1 MKLPFLKEQE
11 KPQYYLSLIF
21 RSDKIETF
29 VFEQDGKV
37 LKIINEQEEYFPEHL
52 DKTSFEE
59 LLEICDKLITQAED
73 ELNLGDEL
81 SRTIYGLKDS
91 WTADGKIK
99 KEYLDVLKKL
109 SESLGLT
116 PIGFLTI
123 PEAVVAFLH
132 KEEGAPPSA
141 ILVDAGQNNLTVS
154 LVRAGKVIEQKTS
167 EIHQSPVFTVDTLL
181 KHFETAEILPSKIV
195 ILNDEEMVQ
204 EFIGHQWS
212 KSLPFLHLP
221 QIVSLPR
228 GAMGRAFALGIADQM
243 GAEVQSFETEPGSL
257 SSEPSTSVEPT
268 PTGPEQ
274 PVIQHHVEPGEAIP
288 SFEQITPET
297 FGFLKGK
304 DVALEE
310 TAKEI
315 QEIPEDVKM
324 ASERKI
330 AVPAMAFT
338 VGAALKSSFTKMVAD
353 WKKIP
358 IRSWFNRIPQGSR
371 GLVAV
376 IAVLAVLLLTT
387 LYYFLFLKA
396 NVDIHV
402 NPTTIDKSQDITF
415 STSSDFK
422 NNIIKGDLQGVSEDG
437 QASADVTGK
446 KETGDKAKG
455 SVTIFNQLSSDQTIP
470 GGTTIK
476 SQTGTSL
483 AFTLDN
489 GVTIASKS
497 ADASAPP
504 STKTVNVTASTFGT
518 EYNLP
523 SGTKFSVGNYSA
535 GDVIA
540 KNDNAFSG
548 GTKKEITAVSKDD
561 LNNLASALIKQME
574 DKATS
579 DIKAKLSID
588 KDPLP
593 NFVEENLDKKNFDK
607 NEGDEASKLNLS
619 GTVTYK
625 TIVYN
630 HKEMLEFI
638 NSIFG
643 VAQTVDEEDLTISF
657 ENIKEK
663 TNGDVT
669 ATLKI
674 KAKILPK
681 IDLND
686 AAKQVS
692 GKSFEKAQ
700 EILGK
705 LPQVSGV
712 SIKFSPNFPFP
723 KNLPRIFQN
732 IRIRILPNG

>member
-1 MKLPFLKEQE
+1 MKLPFFKEKE
-11 KPQYYLSLIF
+11 LPQYYLSLIF

-91 WTADGKIK
+91 WTAEGKIK
-99 KEYLDVLKKL
+99 KEYLDVLKRL
-109 SESLGLT
+109 SGSLGLT

-181 KHFETAEILPSKIV
+181 KHFETAEILPAKIV

-243 GAEVQSFETEPGSL
+243 GAEVVDFFA
-257 SSEPSTSVEPT
+257 SEPEPI
-268 PTGPEQ
+268 PQPIAPEQ
-274 PVIQHHVEPGEAIP
+274 PIIRHHVEPGEAIP
-288 SFEQITPET
+288 SFEPVTPQT

-310 TAKEI
+310 TAKDI
-315 QEIPEDVKM
+315 QEIPEDMKM
-324 ASERKI
+324 QNERRI

-338 VGAALKSSFTKMVAD
+338 VGNALRSSFSKMITD
-353 WKKIP
+353 WKKLPVKQLINMIP
-358 IRSWFNRIPQGSR
+358 ARSR
-371 GLVAV
+371 GMVAIISV
-376 IAVLAVLLLTT
+376 AAILLLTT

-402 NPTTIDKSQDITF
+402 NPNVVEKSQDITF
-415 STSSDFK
+415 STTSDFK
-422 NNIIKGDLQGVSEDG
+422 NNIIKGDSQSVSEDG
-437 QASADVTGK
+437 QASSDVTGK
-446 KETGDKAKG
+446 KTTGNQAKG
-455 SVTIFNQLSSDQTIP
+455 TVTIFNQLSTDQTI
-470 GGTTIK
+470 GSGTTIK
-476 SQTGTSL
+476 SQTSTNL
-483 AFTLDN
+483 AFTLDS
-489 GVTIASKS
+489 GVTIPAVASHS
-497 ADASAPP
+497 ADQSVTPQ
-504 STKTVNVTASTFGT
+504 TKNVNVTASTFGT

-523 SGTKFSVGNYSA
+523 SGTKFTVGNYST

-548 GTKKEITAVSKDD
+548 GTKKEITAVSKSD
-561 LNNLASALIKQME
+561 LANLANQLIKQME
-574 DKATS
+574 EKAMN
-579 DIKAKLSID
+579 DIKSKLSID
-588 KDPLP
+588 KDPMAT
-593 NFVEENLDKKNFDK
+593 FVDESLDKSDYDK
-607 NEGDEASKLNLS
+607 KEGDEANKLNLS
-619 GTVTYK
+619 GTVSYK
-625 TIVYN
+625 TIVYG
-630 HKEMLEFI
+630 HKEMLDYI

-643 VAQTVDEEDLTISF
+643 VAATVDEEDLTISF
-657 ENIKEK
+657 ENVKEK

-681 IDLND
+681 IDLNG

-700 EILGK
+700 EMLSK

-712 SIKFSPNFPFP
+712 TIKFSPNFPFP

>member
-1 MKLPFLKEQE
+1 MKLPFLKEKE

-109 SESLGLT
+109 SDSLGLT

-257 SSEPSTSVEPT
+257 SSEASTSVEST

-338 VGAALKSSFTKMVAD
+338 VGTALKSSFTKMITD
-353 WKKIP
+353 WKKVP

-371 GLVAV
+371 GLVGI

-437 QASADVTGK
+437 QISADVTGK

-455 SVTIFNQLSSDQTIP
+455 SVTVFNFASTPITLSSSTTLTSSTSAKLQYLTNDPVTVP
-470 GGTTIK
+470 GHGDTSPGTV
-476 SQTGTSL
+476 S
-483 AFTLDN
+483 
-489 GVTIASKS
+489 
-497 ADASAPP
+497 
-504 STKTVNVTASTFGT
+504 VNITASTFGT

-523 SGTKFSVGNYSA
+523 SGTKFSIGSNS
-535 GDVIA
+535 DILA

-579 DIKAKLSID
+579 DIKTKLSID

-712 SIKFSPNFPFP
+712 TIKFSPNFPFP